1 MAFPYDTKQ
10 PKDLK
15 ALLSELV
22 KRINE
27 DARRIRTIER
37 RMDRLEGGLG
47 SVESNVLGYLNEL
60 KMELERIGNKISA
73 ASERMS
79 SLESEVMKMSKD
91 IEKAA
96 SKRQVKELESFIDL
110 VNPVTS
116 KFVTRDEVER
126 VFDERM
132 KRQLRKRI

>member
-15 ALLSELV
+15 TLLSELV

-27 DARRIRTIER
+27 DARRIRAIER

-47 SVESNVLGYLNEL
+47 SVESNVLEHLNDL
-60 KMELERIGNKISA
+60 KMELERIGNKIST
-73 ASERMS
+73 ASERMN
-79 SLESEVMKMSKD
+79 SLESEVLKLSKD

-116 KFVTRDEVER
+116 KFVTRDEIER
-126 VFDERM
+126 ILDERM